1 MELTA
6 REIEVLEQIKLGHSN
21 KKIAEN
27 LGISKHTVKAHVGSI
42 LFKLGVKNRLLAAM
56 YHGLLI
62 IFYILSSDMI

>member
-6 REIEVLEQIKLGHSN
+6 REIEVLKQIKLGHSN

-27 LGISKHTVKAHVGSI
+27 LGISKHTVKAHVRSI